1 MITPAAVRPAG
12 PSDPPGPVAARRSPS
27 GGEAAGSRY
36 RQIGRVSERY
46 EVSVVA
52 HGAGTLYVVDTS
64 LFPSIGAMNPALTAM
79 ANAIRVGDQ
88 LLSRMA

>member
-1 MITPAAVRPAG
+1 M
-12 PSDPPGPVAARRSPS
+12 AARRSPS

-52 HGAGTLYVVDTS
+52 RGRHPYVVDTS
-64 LFPSIGAMNPALTAM
+64 LFPSIGTINPALTAM
-79 ANAIRVGDQ
+79 ANAIRVGDH
-88 LLSRMA
+88 LLSRIA